1 LRRLANKYAR
11 GYLLHKVIVFVAVA
25 LLIALALTQIV
36 RYGSTVTASAMGRGG
51 QLKMPPV
58 W

>member
-1 LRRLANKYAR
+1 VRRLTNKYAR

-25 LLIALALTQIV
+25 LLTALALTQIV
-36 RYGSTVTASAMGRGG
+36 QYGSTVTASAMGRGG
-51 QLKMPPV
+51 QLEIPPV